1 MDPIRVSRHV
11 AAPPERVFALA
22 SDFPNA
28 PEHVDAIVRVEML
41 TDGPV
46 GVGTRFRETRVMF
59 KKEASE
65 EMEVVEFEPPSR
77 YVVTADSHGARYR
90 TTFSF
95 EPEQGGT
102 RVSFEFQ
109 AEPYTMAAKLM
120 AKTMGKLMMGSIVK
134 CVEQDLDDIKAHAE
148 SDAASGEA
156 AAGA

>member
-28 PEHVDAIVRVEML
+28 ADHVEAIVRVEML

-95 EPEQGGT
+95 EPERGGT
-102 RVSFEFQ
+102 RVGFEFH

-120 AKTMGKLMMGSIVK
+120 AKTMGKLMMGTLVK
-134 CVEQDLDDIKAHAE
+134 CVESDLDDIKAHAE
-148 SDAASGEA
+148 AGGGAQEA
-156 AAGA
+156 AEGA